1 MTRTLLCFGDSNTH
15 GSPPME
21 SRVEPYRRYGEDSR
35 WPRVA
40 GAALGAGWTI
50 VEEGLPGRTA
60 QFDDPVMGAWMNGQM
75 GLRIALASH
84 GPIDWLAIMLGT
96 NDCKTRFGGRPETI
110 TAGIASLIDIA
121 LGSEAQDR
129 HGGFEILLICPPPV
143 EERGCLAGEFL
154 GGAATGRQLAP
165 LYRAL
170 AEGRGCRFLDAGKHI
185 GVSPIDGV
193 HLSPESQQTLG
204 RAAASAIRSGN

>member
-1 MTRTLLCFGDSNTH
+1 
-15 GSPPME
+15 ME

-110 TAGIASLIDIA
+110 TAGFEACCATSPPISSPLS
-121 LGSEAQDR
+121 GS
-129 HGGFEILLICPPPV
+129 
-143 EERGCLAGEFL
+143 
-154 GGAATGRQLAP
+154 
-165 LYRAL
+165 
-170 AEGRGCRFLDAGKHI
+170 
-185 GVSPIDGV
+185 
-193 HLSPESQQTLG
+193 
-204 RAAASAIRSGN
+204 SAIWPEQ